1 MASMPVAKSPY
12 AANSAKPAGRLGPM
26 TPGRIRRVHGKT
38 LLRPN
43 SSAAY
48 WRRVFFSVGGL
59 VAATTCSFF
68 HHRCEYGM
76 VPPSRHSDKTT
87 PDKTTQL
94 QKKYCI
100 ENSLSFTTTN
110 NIAYFRSEV
119 AYYRQLFCSFVFPS
133 SRISAMDLLL
143 PPRLVIIVMTN
154 RFHSDQAGRIFLS
167 SPHGARRR
175 SL

>member
-1 MASMPVAKSPY
+1 MDNASALPSPRFEML
-12 AANSAKPAGRLGPM
+12 S
-26 TPGRIRRVHGKT
+26 
-38 LLRPN
+38 
-43 SSAAY
+43 
-48 WRRVFFSVGGL
+48 FSVGGL

-100 ENSLSFTTTN
+100 ENSLSFTTTFN

-133 SRISAMDLLL
+133 SRISAMDLSCL
-143 PPRLVIIVMTN
+143 R
-154 RFHSDQAGRIFLS
+154 RWS
-167 SPHGARRR
+167 S
-175 SL
+175 